1 MKKLTLLIFIG
12 ILILASCNSN
22 RVDLYEGIS
31 VSIPKSLKKE
41 VDREN
46 SFVNPENKVA
56 LKFSQSRNMSFG
68 EFLPKVDFDFLY
80 LSLSQDSILKIQNKE
95 IRNILG
101 MKVGVIEKSSDTLD
115 MKIFFTEINHEFLL
129 GVLSG
134 NTANDKYMK
143 SAFDEI
149 LESLRE
155 EN

>member
-1 MKKLTLLIFIG
+1 MKKLTLLLFIG
-12 ILILASCNSN
+12 ILILTSCNSN

-46 SFVNPENKVA
+46 SFVNPQNKVA

-68 EFLPKVDFDFLY
+68 EFLPRVDFDFLY
-80 LSLSQDSILKIQNKE
+80 LSLSQDSILKVQNKE

-101 MKVGVIEKSSDTLD
+101 LKVGVIEKSSDTLE

-134 NTANDKYMK
+134 NPANDKYMK
-143 SAFDEI
+143 SAFDGI
-149 LESLRE
+149 LESLRVK
-155 EN
+155 N